1 MIFLLALPEKIWYF
15 NTMKDNE
22 GLNISEE
29 TIKKVLAKNADKW
42 NARYRKLNR
51 EARRNRAR
59 RSFNTWLNMGK

>member
-1 MIFLLALPEKIWYF
+1 
-15 NTMKDNE
+15 MKDNE

-51 EARRNRAR
+51 EARRNRPR

>member
-1 MIFLLALPEKIWYF
+1 
-15 NTMKDNE
+15 MKDNK

-51 EARRNRAR
+51 QARRNRMQ
-59 RSFNTWLNMGK
+59 RSFSTWMSLGK

>member
-1 MIFLLALPEKIWYF
+1 
-15 NTMKDNE
+15 MKDNK

-42 NARYRKLNR
+42 TARYRKLNR